1 MAKTNRDAMHDRE
14 ARPFQVCDRL
24 IGPSV
29 VPFHHGFQ
37 LRGRQRASGDTEKR
51 KHPCGVAPEAT
62 LPGRYV
68 VGKVMLFTA
77 AGEEAEPEGR
87 AIRLG
92 PEFGNPLC
100 AELWTQLPDELKSF
114 IGFQWAEVD
123 GPHSVF
129 AQILEQGV
137 M

>member
-14 ARPFQVCDRL
+14 ARPFQVRDRF

-37 LRGRQRASGDTEKR
+37 LRGRQRASSDTEKR
-51 KHPCGVAPEAT
+51 KHSCGVAPEAT

-68 VGKVMLFTA
+68 VGKVMLFTD

-87 AIRLG
+87 AFRLG
-92 PEFGNPLC
+92 PEFGNSLW
-100 AELWTQLPDELKSF
+100 AEPRTQLPDELNTF
-114 IGFQWAEVD
+114 IGFQRAELD
-123 GPHSVF
+123 GRH
-129 AQILEQGV
+129 
-137 M
+137 